1 MAERSLVVDPED
13 AAGVAD
19 VDAEIT
25 GRRVVE
31 AQFLRLPPAWR
42 HADRIVIEGTH
53 VALFAIGMV
62 FTLMITLEVVS
73 RYVFSFSISFVN
85 ALARLL
91 LVWFF
96 LLGAGIALRRGAHVG
111 FELLLSK
118 MKERT
123 RKAFILF
130 GLALAA
136 IFYLQIIWSGW
147 HALGP
152 ARTQTEAGLDLS
164 LVWVVAAIPVGCALL
179 LYHTI
184 VLMWIEVKR
193 NTAEGGRP

>member
-1 MAERSLVVDPED
+1 MAERALAVDPVEHGPD
-13 AAGVAD
+13 D
-19 VDAEIT
+19 VDSEIA
-25 GRRVVE
+25 GRRIVE
-31 AQFLRLPPAWR
+31 AQYGRLPAGWR
-42 HADRIVIEGTH
+42 RADRAIVEGTH
-53 VALFAIGMV
+53 VALFTIGMV

-85 ALARLL
+85 AFARLL

-118 MKERT
+118 MKPRT
-123 RKAFILF
+123 RKAFVLL

-136 IFYLQIIWSGW
+136 IFYLEILWSGY

-152 ARTQTEAGLDLS
+152 ARTQTEAGLDIS
-164 LVWVVAAIPVGCALL
+164 LIWVVSAIPIGCALL

-184 VLMWIEVKR
+184 VLMWLEARRAPQEDV
-193 NTAEGGRP
+193 RP